1 MDYETQSGAD
11 LAPQAC
17 SSCRKQKRK
26 CDKQLPACSL
36 CQRIGRSCDYSADI
50 HNAAPS
56 PEEFAALREQV
67 ANLEQLLR
75 SGPLNNG
82 STFSNGSN
90 SSNSTEPSLPSL
102 AGSNSNG
109 SNGSPASNLN
119 LLSPGHIPVW
129 PGASSFPSLFFLD
142 SNAYEY
148 ERFQIQAPYVKV
160 PPGALTVLGNSAQLR
175 EMIEE
180 YFATVHTY
188 FPMISKIRLYQHLA
202 NPLHEPGADIA
213 LLFLAMKLACSEIP
227 EGMPPQT
234 QLYQDVK
241 SFYHYIEAQNGF
253 SIQMMQALLLIALY
267 ESGHSIYPAA
277 YLSIGNAARLG
288 YAMGLQNRHTP
299 QMLPRCNTWTEQEER
314 RRVWWAILILDR
326 FINIGHR
333 GKPLSTSDPSIEMH
347 LPTEDASWDRGQML
361 VAAPMSLSTSQTI
374 RVAPFA
380 RCCQAAH
387 LLGKTLRHLDDRDVP
402 DEYRFDDAMQL
413 HRTMM
418 ALADVLPDEA
428 SAEDPDKTPALCTS
442 MAIVYSALLTL
453 YDAHSCT
460 DRSVNHQC
468 EAQLVVQKECID
480 GLSEVSGR
488 VVQLARKIRN
498 VADTKGLG
506 YLNPLVVDC
515 IYQAAANCTF
525 TSQLHQIHESKL
537 C

>member
-17 SSCRKQKRK
+17 VSCRKQKRK
-26 CDKQLPACSL
+26 CDKQLPTCSL
-36 CQRIGRSCDYSADI
+36 CQRIGRQCDYSADT
-50 HNAAPS
+50 HNPAPS

-67 ANLEQLLR
+67 ASLEQLLR
-75 SGPLNNG
+75 SNVSGNG
-82 STFSNGSN
+82 SVASN
-90 SSNSTEPSLPSL
+90 SSSGTDPSLLSHT
-102 AGSNSNG
+102 ASNGNG
-109 SNGSPASNLN
+109 SNGSHGSNGNTPSNFN
-119 LLSPGHIPVW
+119 LYSPGHIPVW
-129 PGASSFPSLFFLD
+129 PGPSSFPSLFFLD

-160 PPGALTVLGNSAQLR
+160 PPGALTALGSSQQLR

-180 YFATVHTY
+180 YFSTVHTY

-227 EGMPPQT
+227 EDLPPQT

-241 SFYHYIEAQNGF
+241 SFYNYIESQNGF

-267 ESGHSIYPAA
+267 ETGHSIYPAA
-277 YLSIGNAARLG
+277 YLSIGNASRLG
-288 YAMGLQNRHTP
+288 YAMGLHKIRKAP

-333 GKPLSTSDPSIEMH
+333 GKPLSTTDPNIDIH
-347 LPTEDASWDRGQML
+347 LPTEDAAWDRGQML
-361 VAAPMSLSTSQTI
+361 VAAPMSLSTSETI

-402 DEYRFDDAMQL
+402 DEYRFDDALQL

-428 SAEDPDKTPALCTS
+428 STDDEVRPALCSS
-442 MAIVYSALLTL
+442 MAILYSALLTL

-460 DRSVNHQC
+460 DRSTEQHC
-468 EAQLVVQKECID
+468 EAQLIVQKECID

-488 VVQLARKIRN
+488 VVELARKIRN

-506 YLNPLVVDC
+506 YCNPLVIDS
-515 IYQAAANCTF
+515 IYQSAANCK
-525 TSQLHQIHESKL
+525 SKPIS
-537 C
+537 